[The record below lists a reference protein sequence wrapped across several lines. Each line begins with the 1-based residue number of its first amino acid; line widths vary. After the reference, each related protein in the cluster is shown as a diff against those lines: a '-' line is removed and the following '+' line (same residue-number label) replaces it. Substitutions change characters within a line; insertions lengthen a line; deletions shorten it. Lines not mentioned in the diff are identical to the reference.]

1 MHGQRKKTKREE
13 DKKTWTIKNRTTKEN
28 ESCTDNKIDGMKK
41 KENKSRMDNE
51 KIDPQKENE
60 SLTEKI
66 KIKKI
71 MNGEKKRN

>member
-1 MHGQRKKTKREE
+1 
-13 DKKTWTIKNRTTKEN
+13 
-28 ESCTDNKIDGMKK
+28 
-41 KENKSRMDNE
+41 MDNE

-71 MNGEKKRN
+71 MNGEKKGTKIKNKLFMV